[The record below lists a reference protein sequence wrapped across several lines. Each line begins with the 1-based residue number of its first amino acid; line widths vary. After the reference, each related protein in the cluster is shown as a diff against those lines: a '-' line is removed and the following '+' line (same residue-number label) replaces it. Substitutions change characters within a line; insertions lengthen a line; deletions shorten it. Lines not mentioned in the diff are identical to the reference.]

1 MKTKMLKKQARIQSL
16 SDVPTSELIEELW
29 GRSDVIGAQ
38 IWRTEDVVIAFE
50 ERGIQN
56 PDPALVKAA
65 STTARKDLE
74 NCEQG
79 WAVLESAVE
88 SAISSCLS
96 DARTEM
102 NRENEDEE
110 K

>member
-1 MKTKMLKKQARIQSL
+1 MKTKMLKKQARIQAL

-74 NCEQG
+74 NCERG

-88 SAISSCLS
+88 SAI
-96 DARTEM
+96 
-102 NRENEDEE
+102 E
-110 K
+110 KVLR

>member
-1 MKTKMLKKQARIQSL
+1 MKTKMLKKQARIQTL

-29 GRSDVIGAQ
+29 SRSDVIGVQ
-38 IWRTEDVVIAFE
+38 LWLTEDVLIAFE

-56 PDPALVKAA
+56 PDPALVKEA

-74 NCEQG
+74 NCERG

-88 SAISSCLS
+88 SAMKKVLG
-96 DARTEM
+96 
-102 NRENEDEE
+102 
-110 K
+110 

>member
-1 MKTKMLKKQARIQSL
+1 MKTKMLKKQARIQAL
-16 SDVPTSELIEELW
+16 SDVLTSELIEELW

-74 NCEQG
+74 NCERG

-88 SAISSCLS
+88 SAI
-96 DARTEM
+96 
-102 NRENEDEE
+102 E
-110 K
+110 KVLR

>member
-1 MKTKMLKKQARIQSL
+1 MKTKMLKKQARIQAL

-38 IWRTEDVVIAFE
+38 IWRTEDVLIAFE

-74 NCEQG
+74 NCERG

-88 SAISSCLS
+88 SAI
-96 DARTEM
+96 
-102 NRENEDEE
+102 E
-110 K
+110 KVLR